1 MGFFLYNALCPKKV
15 AEKWRNS
22 LFVPQS
28 ELKEPVARLKTV
40 KSPKRTGREESMPK
54 GQRVDPYSNFR
65 FHVEIDGIRQAGF
78 MECTGLGSQV
88 EVVEYREVATRPRFA
103 SWRGGFLT
111 GYCSE
116 MGHHRLAGA
125 LSVAFTGDPR
135 KPSEEEWVRRASG
148 LPGKREAALELLQ
161 CLAEQVDRSNP
172 QRQRERRGD
181 RGADAYLRAP
191 GASLVDAAPRLHAL
205 VRH

>member
-88 EVVEYREVATRPRFA
+88 EVVEYREGGDPA
-103 SWRGGFLT
+103 SVRK
-111 GYCSE
+111 
-116 MGHHRLAGA
+116 LAGRVSYRI
-125 LSVAFTGDPR
+125 LF
-135 KPSEEEWVRRASG
+135 
-148 LPGKREAALELLQ
+148 
-161 CLAEQVDRSNP
+161 
-172 QRQRERRGD
+172 
-181 RGADAYLRAP
+181 
-191 GASLVDAAPRLHAL
+191 
-205 VRH
+205 

>member
-40 KSPKRTGREESMPK
+40 KPPKRTGREESMPK

-88 EVVEYREVATRPRFA
+88 EVVEYREGGDPA
-103 SWRGGFLT
+103 SVRK
-111 GYCSE
+111 
-116 MGHHRLAGA
+116 LAGRVSYRI
-125 LSVAFTGDPR
+125 LF
-135 KPSEEEWVRRASG
+135 
-148 LPGKREAALELLQ
+148 
-161 CLAEQVDRSNP
+161 
-172 QRQRERRGD
+172 
-181 RGADAYLRAP
+181 
-191 GASLVDAAPRLHAL
+191 
-205 VRH
+205 